1 MSEDNAE
8 QKDNKKRKSSADNVT
23 TLRTENMTSG
33 EVLRAAREKRK
44 LTLEDVSAA
53 IHVRAAQLRA
63 IEEGNIDALPGM
75 TYAVGFVKSY
85 ASYLKLNP
93 IDLGNKFKAEHGAL
107 KPLMP
112 DLPEIK
118 PVVESRMPDPRI
130 VGVAAFFAVV
140 VLIGWTLLGG
150 DDTAGE
156 LDIAPVT
163 VAEGEAS
170 GVAVEIAP
178 ENVTD
183 EVAGSDAAAP
193 AVETS
198 GSPEDV
204 ADADDSS
211 AKEQAAAQAKAEEK
225 KAEELKAAK
234 EKEQAEE
241 KAKAEAEEKKEE
253 AEAAA
258 AQEQDSEAA
267 AEDVVAADTAA
278 MDAEAAKK
286 KAAAEAVANVAVQ
299 AEAADETITIR
310 KTGRVVFKAKQTSW
324 IQVSDANERV
334 VFKKLLRAG
343 EQYTVPEGKGYTL
356 ITTNA
361 GGLDVIVDGKQA
373 PSLGKSGEILRGLP
387 LEPAELTRVK
397 RARSRLNN

>member
-8 QKDNKKRKSSADNVT
+8 QKDKKRKASGDNVT

-44 LTLEDVSAA
+44 LSLEDVSAA

-140 VLIGWTLLGG
+140 VLLGWTLLGS
-150 DDTAGE
+150 DDTSGE

-163 VAEGEAS
+163 VASADGS
-170 GVAVEIAP
+170 DVAVEIAP

-183 EVAGSDAAAP
+183 EVAGEEAKAT
-193 AVETS
+193 VETG

-204 ADADDSS
+204 ADA
-211 AKEQAAAQAKAEEK
+211 AADKDKAAEAAKAEEK
-225 KAEELKAAK
+225 KAEEKKEQAEAAKAEK
-234 EKEQAEE
+234 EKEQAAE
-241 KAKAEAEEKKEE
+241 KAKAEAE
-253 AEAAA
+253 AA
-258 AQEQDSEAA
+258 AQQEETAEAVVDEDA
-267 AEDVVAADTAA
+267 VVAEDTVAADT
-278 MDAEAAKK
+278 DAAKK
-286 KAAAEAVANVAVQ
+286 KAAAEAVASAAMQ
-299 AEAADETITIR
+299 AEAVEEPITIR
-310 KTGRVVFKAKQTSW
+310 KSGRVALRAKQTSW
-324 IQVSDANERV
+324 VQVSDASERV

-361 GGLDVIVDGKQA
+361 GGLDVIVDGKTA

-387 LEPAELTRVK
+387 LDPAELTRVK

>member
-8 QKDNKKRKSSADNVT
+8 PKQKRKASGDNVT

-44 LTLEDVSAA
+44 LSLEDVSAA

-93 IDLGNKFKAEHGAL
+93 IDLGNKFKSEHGAL

-140 VLIGWTLLGG
+140 VLLGWTFFGG

-156 LDIAPVT
+156 LDIAPVV
-163 VAEGEAS
+163 VAENGE
-170 GVAVEIAP
+170 GEVAVEIAP
-178 ENVTD
+178 ENVT
-183 EVAGSDAAAP
+183 EAVAGKQEE
-193 AVETS
+193 AVETA
-198 GSPEDV
+198 GSPEDTSAV
-204 ADADDSS
+204 DDE
-211 AKEQAAAQAKAEEK
+211 AKETAAAKAEEK
-225 KAEELKAAK
+225 KAEAVKAEEKK
-234 EKEQAEE
+234 EEVKVEE
-241 KAKAEAEEKKEE
+241 KAKAEEKETAAETAPEANVAEE
-253 AEAAA
+253 EAA
-258 AQEQDSEAA
+258 EE
-267 AEDVVAADTAA
+267 VAAIDE
-278 MDAEAAKK
+278 EAAKK
-286 KAAAEAVANVAVQ
+286 KAAAEAVANAAVQ
-299 AEAADETITIR
+299 AEVAEEPITIR
-310 KTGRVVFKAKQTSW
+310 KAGRVVLKARQTSW
-324 IQVSDANERV
+324 LQVSDANERV

-343 EQYTVPEGKGYTL
+343 EQYTVPEGRGYTL

-361 GGLDVIVDGKQA
+361 GGFDVIVDGKQA
-373 PSLGKSGEILRGLP
+373 PALGKAGEILRGLP
-387 LEPAELTRVK
+387 LEPAELTRIR
-397 RARSRLNN
+397 RAKSRINN

>member
-8 QKDNKKRKSSADNVT
+8 PKQKRKASGDNVT

-33 EVLRAAREKRK
+33 EILRAAREKRK
-44 LTLEDVSAA
+44 LSLEDVSAA

-140 VLIGWTLLGG
+140 VLLGWTFFGN

-156 LDIAPVT
+156 LDLAPAV
-163 VAEGEAS
+163 VAEGGA
-170 GVAVEIAP
+170 GDVAVEIAP
-178 ENVTD
+178 ENVTE
-183 EVAGSDAAAP
+183 EVAGSDAV

-198 GSPEDV
+198 GSPEDS
-204 ADADDSS
+204 APADDKDKT
-211 AKEQAAAQAKAEEK
+211 AKVEEK
-225 KAEELKAAK
+225 KVEDK
-234 EKEQAEE
+234 KEQAEAVKAEQEKE
-241 KAKAEAEEKKEE
+241 KAKEQEVAKEE
-253 AEAAA
+253 TVAEAAP
-258 AQEQDSEAA
+258 ETAA
-267 AEDVVAADTAA
+267 AEERSQSEATVA
-278 MDAEAAKK
+278 DAEAAKK
-286 KAAAEAVANVAVQ
+286 KAAAEAVASVAEQ
-299 AEAADETITIR
+299 AEATDETITIR
-310 KTGRVVFKAKQTSW
+310 KAGRIVFKARQTSW

-361 GGLDVIVDGKQA
+361 GGLEVIVDGKTA
-373 PSLGKSGEILRGLP
+373 PALGKSGEILRGVP
-387 LEPAELTRVK
+387 LEPGELTRIK
-397 RARSRLNN
+397 RARSRINN

>member
-8 QKDNKKRKSSADNVT
+8 PKQKRKASGDNVT

-33 EVLRAAREKRK
+33 EILRAAREKRK
-44 LTLEDVSAA
+44 LSLEDVSAA

-140 VLIGWTLLGG
+140 VLLGWTFFGN

-156 LDIAPVT
+156 LDLAPAV
-163 VAEGEAS
+163 VAEGGA
-170 GVAVEIAP
+170 GDVAVEIAP
-178 ENVTD
+178 ENVTE
-183 EVAGSDAAAP
+183 EVAGSDAV

-198 GSPEDV
+198 GSPEDS
-204 ADADDSS
+204 APADD
-211 AKEQAAAQAKAEEK
+211 KDKTAKAEEK
-225 KAEELKAAK
+225 KAEDK
-234 EKEQAEE
+234 KEQAEAVKAEQEKE
-241 KAKAEAEEKKEE
+241 KAKEQEAAKEE
-253 AEAAA
+253 AVAETAP
-258 AQEQDSEAA
+258 ETAA
-267 AEDVVAADTAA
+267 AEEQPQAETAVADA
-278 MDAEAAKK
+278 DAEAAKK
-286 KAAAEAVANVAVQ
+286 KAAAEAVASAAEQ
-299 AEAADETITIR
+299 AEATDETITIR
-310 KTGRVVFKAKQTSW
+310 KAGRIVFKARQTSW

-361 GGLDVIVDGKQA
+361 GGLEVIVDGKTA
-373 PSLGKSGEILRGLP
+373 PALGKSGEILRGVP
-387 LEPAELTRVK
+387 LEPAELTRIK
-397 RARSRLNN
+397 RARSRINN

>member
-8 QKDNKKRKSSADNVT
+8 PKQKRKASGDNVT

-93 IDLGNKFKAEHGAL
+93 IDLGNKFKSEHGAL

-140 VLIGWTLLGG
+140 VLLGWTFFGS

-156 LDIAPVT
+156 LDIAPVV
-163 VAEGEAS
+163 VAENGE
-170 GVAVEIAP
+170 GEVAVEIAP
-178 ENVTD
+178 ENVTEAVAGKQD
-183 EVAGSDAAAP
+183 EV
-193 AVETS
+193 VETA
-198 GSPEDV
+198 GSPEDSS
-204 ADADDSS
+204 AADDE
-211 AKEQAAAQAKAEEK
+211 AKEAVAAKAEEK
-225 KAEELKAAK
+225 KAEAAK
-234 EKEQAEE
+234 AEEKKEEVKAEE
-241 KAKAEAEEKKEE
+241 KAKAEEKETVAETTPEASVAEEEATEE
-253 AEAAA
+253 
-258 AQEQDSEAA
+258 
-267 AEDVVAADTAA
+267 VAAIDE
-278 MDAEAAKK
+278 EAAKK
-286 KAAAEAVANVAVQ
+286 KAAAEAVANAAVQ
-299 AEAADETITIR
+299 AEVAEEPITIR
-310 KTGRVVFKAKQTSW
+310 KAGRVVLKARQTSW
-324 IQVSDANERV
+324 LQVSDANERV
-334 VFKKLLRAG
+334 VFKKLLHAG
-343 EQYTVPEGKGYTL
+343 EQYTVPEGRGYTL

-361 GGLDVIVDGKQA
+361 GGFDVIVDGKQA
-373 PSLGKSGEILRGLP
+373 PALGKAGEILRGLP
-387 LEPAELTRVK
+387 LEPAELTRIR
-397 RARSRLNN
+397 RAKSRINN